1 MNASPRILAVDD
13 TAPNLRLLEAV
24 LVPKGYDVV
33 SVESGTEALAE
44 AAKGVDMVLL
54 DVHLP
59 DLSGFEVCQRLR
71 SDPGTAALPI
81 LMITAT
87 ATEERV
93 EGLEA
98 GADDFVA
105 KPFNQA
111 ELLARVRSLLRV
123 KRYHDELVAH
133 RLRLAERIEAQKAEI
148 DRLNELRRFL
158 PETVLEAISRDDSL
172 LEPHRQDV
180 AVLFADLRGFTVFAG
195 TAEPEEVID
204 VLRDYHA
211 MVEHHVHSSGATV
224 GHFAG
229 DGVMLFWNDPL
240 PCDDP
245 AGTAV
250 RTALRLVEDVG
261 VLNESWRRLGYSI
274 GVGIGVASGYAT
286 IGMMGFEGRYE
297 YSALGPVVNLAS
309 RLSDEARGGH
319 TILVN
324 QRTHALLEERLVSH
338 PLPDGLVLPGFPGPV
353 SAWHVDRLDDLALAG
368 AVG

>member
-1 MNASPRILAVDD
+1 MNSSPRILAVDD
-13 TAPNLRLLEAV
+13 TTPNLRLLEAV
-24 LVPKGYDVV
+24 LVPKGYEVV
-33 SVESGTEALAE
+33 SVENGIDALAE
-44 AAKGVDMVLL
+44 AAQGVDLVLL

-71 SDPGTAALPI
+71 NDPSTAALPI
-81 LMITAT
+81 VMITAT
-87 ATEERV
+87 ATEERL

-133 RLRLAERIEAQKAEI
+133 RAQLAAQVQEKDAEI
-148 DRLNELRRFL
+148 DSLNQLRRFL
-158 PETVLEAISRDDSL
+158 PDTVLEALSRDSSL
-172 LEPHRQDV
+172 LEPHRNEV
-180 AVLFADLRGFTVFAG
+180 AVLFADLRGFTLFAG
-195 TAEPEEVID
+195 SAEPEEVID
-204 VLRDYHA
+204 VLRDYHS
-211 MVEHHVHSSGATV
+211 MVQRHVHASGATV

-240 PCDDP
+240 PCED
-245 AGTAV
+245 AVGMAV
-250 RTALRLVEDVG
+250 RTALHLVKDIG
-261 VLNESWRRLGYSI
+261 VLNESWSRLGYSI

-309 RLSDEARGGH
+309 RLSDEARDGH
-319 TILVN
+319 TILIN
-324 QRTHALLEERLVSH
+324 QRAHALLEDRLVSA
-338 PLPDGLVLPGFPGPV
+338 PLPNGLVLPGFPGPV
-353 SAWHVDRLDDLALAG
+353 TAWHVERLDELVL
-368 AVG
+368 VG

>member
-1 MNASPRILAVDD
+1 VNSSPRILAVDD
-13 TAPNLRLLEAV
+13 TTPNLRLLEAV

-33 SVESGTEALAE
+33 SVENGLDALAE
-44 AAKGVDMVLL
+44 AAKGVDLVLL

-71 SDPGTAALPI
+71 SDPATAALPI
-81 LMITAT
+81 VMVTAT

-133 RLRLAERIEAQKAEI
+133 RSQLAEQVQAREAEI
-148 DRLNELRRFL
+148 DRLNELGRYL
-158 PETVLEAISRDDSL
+158 PETVLEALAQDHSL
-172 LEPHRQDV
+172 LEPHRNDV
-180 AVLFADLRGFTVFAG
+180 AVLFADLRGFTLFAG
-195 TAEPEEVID
+195 SAEPEEVID
-204 VLRDYHA
+204 VLRDYHS
-211 MVEHHVHSSGATV
+211 MVERHVHASGATV

-229 DGVMLFWNDPL
+229 DGVMLFWNDPV
-240 PCDDP
+240 PCADP
-245 AGTAV
+245 AGMAV
-250 RTALRLVEDVG
+250 RTALRLVEDVAA
-261 VLNESWRRLGYSI
+261 LNESWRRLGYTI
-274 GVGIGVASGYAT
+274 GVGVGVASGYAT

-309 RLSDEARGGH
+309 RLSDVARDGH
-319 TILVN
+319 TILIN
-324 QRTHALLEERLVSH
+324 QRAHALLEDRLTST
-338 PLPDGLVLPGFPGPV
+338 PLTDGLVLPGFPGPV
-353 SAWHVDRLDDLALAG
+353 MAWHVDRLDELAL
-368 AVG
+368 VG

>member
-1 MNASPRILAVDD
+1 MNSSPRILAVDD
-13 TAPNLRLLEAV
+13 TPPNLRLLEAV
-24 LVPKGYDVV
+24 LVPKGYEVI
-33 SVESGTEALAE
+33 SVENGADALVE
-44 AAKGVDMVLL
+44 AAKGVDLVLL

-59 DLSGFEVCQRLR
+59 DISGFEVCHRLR
-71 SDPGTAALPI
+71 NDAATAALPI
-81 LMITAT
+81 VMVTAT
-87 ATEERV
+87 ATAERV

-133 RLRLAERIEAQKAEI
+133 RAMLAEQIQEQEAEI
-148 DRLNELRRFL
+148 DHLNGLRRFL
-158 PETVLEAISRDDSL
+158 PETVLEALTHDPSL
-172 LEPHRQDV
+172 LDAHRNEV
-180 AVLFADLRGFTVFAG
+180 AVLFADLRGFTLFAG

-211 MVEHHVHSSGATV
+211 MVERHVHATGATV

-240 PCDDP
+240 PCEDP

-250 RTALRLVEDVG
+250 GTALRLVEDVG
-261 VLNESWRRLGYSI
+261 VLNDSWRRLGYSI

-309 RLSDEARGGH
+309 RLSDEARDGH
-319 TILVN
+319 TILIN
-324 QRTHALLEERLVSH
+324 QRAHALLEDRLVSK

-353 SAWHVDRLDDLALAG
+353 TAWHVDRFDELAVLG
-368 AVG
+368 